1 MIDNTKIFERIVK
14 VSKFIMSFLLFGVLL
29 ILITLSALL
38 MQSEQQLVIG
48 GMTFLVMFSIPLMI
62 MGVPKI
68 YHAIKYHVYRV
79 RKTPRHQV
87 YSTLSTAVV
96 IIFSIVLFVQVLIF
110 NLFAEAFITFS
121 VMVILVVFF
130 MPNSPK
136 SVRRQLNEDYLQFLL
151 KIENS
156 IFVVDFLMLRTK

>member
-14 VSKFIMSFLLFGVLL
+14 VSKFITSSLLFGVLL

-68 YHAIKYHVYRV
+68 YHAIKYHVY
-79 RKTPRHQV
+79 KAKKAPRHQ
-87 YSTLSTAVV
+87 S
-96 IIFSIVLFVQVLIF
+96 
-110 NLFAEAFITFS
+110 
-121 VMVILVVFF
+121 
-130 MPNSPK
+130 
-136 SVRRQLNEDYLQFLL
+136 
-151 KIENS
+151 
-156 IFVVDFLMLRTK
+156 